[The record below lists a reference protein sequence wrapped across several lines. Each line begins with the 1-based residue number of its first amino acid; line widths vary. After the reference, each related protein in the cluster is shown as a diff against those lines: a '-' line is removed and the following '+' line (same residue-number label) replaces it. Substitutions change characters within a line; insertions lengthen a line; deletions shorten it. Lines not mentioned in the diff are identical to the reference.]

1 MIGKK
6 KKLSKKEIQEDQLV
20 VWFYKAQD
28 YILKNQQYLLI
39 GVGAVA
45 VLILAILWYNNKIQ
59 DDNQLASLQLSKVIP
74 FYEKAQ
80 YQKAIDGEP
89 GTDINGLASIVENYG
104 STDQGELAKIYLGNS
119 YLAIGNYK
127 KAIEVYS
134 DYSGDSKIHMATSL
148 AGQAACYENL
158 GNYDEAANY
167 YSKAAKISILDSQTA
182 EYLLNA
188 AKNYLKNDSKD
199 KAKELLTEIKEDY
212 KSTTAAREV
221 NRYTYKF

>member
-6 KKLSKKEIQEDQLV
+6 KKLTKKEIQEDQLV

-45 VLILAILWYNNKIQ
+45 VLILAFLWYNNKIK
-59 DDNQLASLQLSKVIP
+59 DDNQLASLQLAKVIP

-89 GTDINGLASIVENYG
+89 GTDINGLASVVENYG
-104 STDQGELAKIYLGNS
+104 STQQGEIAKIYLGNS
-119 YLAIGNYK
+119 YLAIGNYE
-127 KAIEVYS
+127 KALDVYS

-148 AGQAACYENL
+148 AGQAACYENM
-158 GNYDEAANY
+158 GNYD
-167 YSKAAKISILDSQTA
+167 KAAEYYEKASKVSTLDSQTA
-182 EYLLNA
+182 EYLLYA
-188 AKNYLKNDSKD
+188 AKNYLKNNSMD
-199 KAKELLTEIKEDY
+199 KAKEFLDEIKEDY
-212 KSTTAAREV
+212 NTTAAAREV
-221 NRYTYKF
+221 DRYTYKF

>member
-6 KKLSKKEIQEDQLV
+6 KKLSKKEIQEDKLV

-39 GVGAVA
+39 GVGAIAILV
-45 VLILAILWYNNKIQ
+45 LAILWYNNKIS
-59 DDNQLASLQLSKVIP
+59 DDNQLASLQLSKAIP

-104 STDQGELAKIYLGNS
+104 STEQGEIAKIYLGNS
-119 YLAIGNYK
+119 YLALGNYK
-127 KAIEVYS
+127 KALEVYS

-158 GNYDEAANY
+158 GNYEKAAENY
-167 YSKAAKISILDSQTA
+167 NKAAKISILDSQTA
-182 EYLLNA
+182 EYLLDS
-188 AKNYLKNDSKD
+188 AKNYLKNNSLE
-199 KAKELLTEIKEDY
+199 KAKELISEIKEDY
-212 KSTTAAREV
+212 KTTTAAREAD
-221 NRYTYKF
+221 RYTYKF